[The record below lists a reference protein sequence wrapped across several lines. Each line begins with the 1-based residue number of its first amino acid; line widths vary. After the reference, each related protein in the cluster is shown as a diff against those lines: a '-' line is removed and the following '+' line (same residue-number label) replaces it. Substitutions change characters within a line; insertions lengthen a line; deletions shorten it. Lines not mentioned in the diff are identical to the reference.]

1 MSEQGGTIKKFLEI
15 KVTAPQLLADQ
26 VSNFLTDLG
35 SKGVRFEPAGENLSV
50 IGYLPEESETEVV
63 RQSTLLYLAELKK
76 LGFQVGEC
84 KIALKT
90 IKEQDWAQDWKKS
103 FEPIFVTDHIVV
115 IPSWEQTQF
124 PGKTVIRI
132 KPGTA
137 FGTGDHAT
145 TQLCI
150 RALQRFV
157 QLGDRIVDVGCGSGI
172 LCIAAVKF
180 GASYALGLDIDQDA
194 VENAREN
201 LALNGVEGS
210 VEIRQATLSRGLSR
224 KRFHLAVANLDR
236 REIIESFDRIQML
249 LKSRGVLIFS
259 GILKQEEK
267 NMRDFFTKKHLRQIE
282 ATSQEQWIC
291 FAAKK

>member
-1 MSEQGGTIKKFLEI
+1 MTI
-15 KVTAPQLLADQ
+15 PQPIADQ

-50 IGYLPEESETEVV
+50 IGYLTEESEPEAV
-63 RQSTLLYLAELKK
+63 RESISHYLGELKK
-76 LGFQVGEC
+76 FEFQVGEC
-84 KIALKT
+84 KIAFKT

-115 IPSWEQTQF
+115 IPSWEQTEF

-132 KPGTA
+132 RPGMA
-137 FGTGDHAT
+137 FGTGAHAT

-150 RALQRFV
+150 RTLQRFV
-157 QLGDRIVDVGCGSGI
+157 EPGDRIVDVGCGSGI
-172 LCIAAVKF
+172 LCIAAIKL

-210 VEIRQATLSRGLSR
+210 VEIRQRTLSRGLSR
-224 KRFHLAVANLDR
+224 KRFHLAVANLSR
-236 REIIESFDRIQML
+236 PEITQSFDRIQML

-259 GILKQEEK
+259 GIQKQEEK

-282 ATSQEQWIC
+282 VTSQEEWIC

>member
-1 MSEQGGTIKKFLEI
+1 M
-15 KVTAPQLLADQ
+15 
-26 VSNFLTDLG
+26 
-35 SKGVRFEPAGENLSV
+35 
-50 IGYLPEESETEVV
+50 PEESETEVV